1 MNTKLLVIGTV
12 AGALTLFAWETVS
25 NTAIPWHAPTM
36 RSFPDSNAAVQAIRA
51 LAPENGMY
59 VDVRGVVAA
68 ISFLP
73 DMSSRER
80 LVGLMI
86 GRQLALD
93 FIIAFALLFTMLR
106 LPRVSTRQYAAVFGV
121 GALAMGLSAFGSD
134 WNWFGFGVGW
144 TVVNILDRVI
154 GYALMGFAL
163 GACVNK
169 WSGRATT
176 DEWSGVRAGGSLPGS
191 RTSSPGAKR

>member
-1 MNTKLLVIGTV
+1 MNVKLLVLGTI

-36 RSFPDSNAAVQAIRA
+36 RSFSDSNAAVQSIKAY
-51 LAPENGMY
+51 APENGMY

-93 FIIAFALLFTMLR
+93 VVIAFILLLTMQR
-106 LPRVSTRQYAAVFGV
+106 LPRLSTKEYPGIFAV
-121 GALAMGLSAFGSD
+121 GALAVGLSAFGSD
-134 WNWFGFGVGW
+134 WNWYGFGATW
-144 TVVNILDRVI
+144 TIVNIVDRVI
-154 GYALMGFAL
+154 GYSLL
-163 GACVNK
+163 G
-169 WSGRATT
+169 
-176 DEWSGVRAGGSLPGS
+176 L
-191 RTSSPGAKR
+191 